1 MDNIKTRIL
10 LVEDDPSLGPLL
22 QEYLEAKGFETKLA
36 EDGKKGSDIF
46 FKGSFDLLLL
56 DVMMPVKDG
65 LSLAKEIRVV
75 DKNVPI
81 IFLTAKSMKED
92 TIDGFNAGADDY
104 ITKPFS
110 MEELMARLTAVL
122 RRTNKV
128 RAAEGGDVNFRIGAY
143 QFNSEKQILQNNG
156 VEQKLTTK
164 ESQLLRL
171 LCVHQNDVLDRT
183 FALKTIWHDDNYFNG
198 RSMDVY
204 IAKLRKY
211 LKDDIKVEIINIHG
225 KGFKLLINS

>member
-1 MDNIKTRIL
+1 MDTVKSKVL

-36 EDGKKGSDIF
+36 ADGKSGSDVF
-46 FKGSFDLLLL
+46 FKETFDLVLL
-56 DVMMPVKDG
+56 DVMMPIKDG
-65 LSLAKEIRVV
+65 FTLAKEIRLI
-75 DKNVPI
+75 DKNIPI

-92 TIDGFNAGADDY
+92 TIEGFNAGADDY

-110 MEELMARLTAVL
+110 MEELMARVTAVL

-128 RAAEGGDVNFRIGAY
+128 RSTESEEVNFKIGNY
-143 QFNSEKQILQNNG
+143 QFNSEKQILQHEAT
-156 VEQKLTTK
+156 EQKLTTK

-171 LCVHQNDVLDRT
+171 LCIHRNDVLDRT
-183 FALKTIWHDDNYFNG
+183 FALKSIWHDDNYFNG

-211 LKDDIKVEIINIHG
+211 LKDDPKIEIINIHG
-225 KGFKLLINS
+225 KGFKLLVN

>member
-1 MDNIKTRIL
+1 MDSVKTKIL
-10 LVEDDPSLGPLL
+10 LVEDDESLGPLL
-22 QEYLEAKGFETKLA
+22 LEYLEAKGFEAKLA
-36 EDGKKGSDIF
+36 TDGKKGGDMF
-46 FKGSFDLLLL
+46 FKGNFDLLLL

-65 LSLAKEIRVV
+65 FALAKEIRMV
-75 DKNVPI
+75 DKSIPI

-92 TIDGFNAGADDY
+92 TIEGFNAGADDY

-110 MEELMARLTAVL
+110 MEELLARVTAVL
-122 RRTNKV
+122 RRTNKI
-128 RAAEGGDVNFRIGAY
+128 RSTESEEVNFKIGNY
-143 QFNSEKQILQNNG
+143 QFNSEKQLLQHG
-156 VEQKLTTK
+156 GIEQKLTTK

-171 LCVHQNDVLDRT
+171 LCVHKNDVLDRN

-211 LKDDIKVEIINIHG
+211 LKDDAKVEIINIHG
-225 KGFKLLINS
+225 KGFKLLVNS